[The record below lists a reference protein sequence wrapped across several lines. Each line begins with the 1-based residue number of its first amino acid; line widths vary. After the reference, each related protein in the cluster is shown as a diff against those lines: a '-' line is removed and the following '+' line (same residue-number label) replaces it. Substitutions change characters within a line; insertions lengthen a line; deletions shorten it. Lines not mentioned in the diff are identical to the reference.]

1 MDVKYKEPPLLL
13 RNDGNTAFRD
23 MRERAGKVFRSN
35 YSARGLAIG
44 DWNNDGRAD
53 AVFTC
58 LNGPPVLLKN
68 ISEPENS
75 WIGFELQGT
84 TSNRDAIGAKI
95 TVEADRRKLVRWM
108 TGGSSYLSSHDKRV
122 LVGLGPVSA
131 SSNLRA
137 EIRWPNGNVQKLT
150 ELKPNRYY
158 HVVEARPAP

>member
-1 MDVKYKEPPLLL
+1 MRSFIVFLFFFLMIRRPPRSTLFPYTTLFRSESTRMDVKYKEPPLLL
-13 RNDGNTAFRD
+13 RNDGNTALRD
-23 MRERAGKVFRSN
+23 MRERAGKVFQSN

-84 TSNRDAIGAKI
+84 TSNRDAIG
-95 TVEADRRKLVRWM
+95 
-108 TGGSSYLSSHDKRV
+108 
-122 LVGLGPVSA
+122 
-131 SSNLRA
+131 
-137 EIRWPNGNVQKLT
+137 
-150 ELKPNRYY
+150 
-158 HVVEARPAP
+158 